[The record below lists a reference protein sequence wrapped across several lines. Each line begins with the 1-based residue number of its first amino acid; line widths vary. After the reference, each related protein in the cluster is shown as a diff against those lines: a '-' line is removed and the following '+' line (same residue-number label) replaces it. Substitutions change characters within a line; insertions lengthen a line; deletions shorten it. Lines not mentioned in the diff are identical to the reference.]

1 MQTLKLFADVAR
13 HHSFSQAAEL
23 HGISQSAASQRIGQL
38 EKMLGV
44 RLLDRSVRPL
54 ALTHAGEIF
63 AEGCASLVQQYEQLQ
78 ARMMGFKKDPEG
90 LVRVSAIY
98 SAGIDLLSRA
108 RERFESEHE
117 KISVEIRYD
126 RPEQVYQ
133 SVQDG
138 ECDLGIVSYPKRWRK
153 VDAIPLRDEVM
164 VVVSNPH
171 HPIARKQ
178 QIDVAVLADH
188 EMVTFDTG
196 LPVGRRI
203 REYLKVHG
211 VKPRISNVF
220 DNIDTIKGAVAVTQQ
235 ISILPKP
242 TVIREAAA
250 GTLAMLPL
258 KPELVRPMGLIHR
271 RGSRQNSALAPE
283 ARSFADFLVA
293 HADAQADAAD
303 QTTIDPQGRALM
315 EAGK

>member
-1 MQTLKLFADVAR
+1 MQTLKLFTDVAR

-23 HGISQSAASQRIGQL
+23 HGITQSAASQRIGHL
-38 EKMLGV
+38 EKNLGIT
-44 RLLDRSVRPL
+44 LLDRSVRPL

-63 AEGCASLVQQYEQLQ
+63 AEGCMSLIEQYESLQ
-78 ARMMGFKKDPEG
+78 SRMVGFKKDPEG

-98 SAGIDLLSRA
+98 SAGIDLLSRV
-108 RERFESEHE
+108 RERFEAEHE

-133 SVQDG
+133 AVQDG

-153 VDAIPLRDEVM
+153 VDAIPLRDETM
-164 VVVSNPH
+164 VVVSNPR
-171 HPIARKQ
+171 HPIARRQ
-178 QIDVAVLADH
+178 QIDVKDLEDY
-188 EMVTFDTG
+188 EMVTFDIG
-196 LPVGRRI
+196 LPVGRQL
-203 REYLKVHG
+203 REYFKAQG
-211 VKPRISNVF
+211 VKPKISNVF

-235 ISILPKP
+235 LSVLPKP

-258 KPELVRPMGLIHR
+258 TPELIRPMGLIHR
-271 RGSRQNSALAPE
+271 RRARQCSALQPE
-283 ARSFADFLVA
+283 AQAFADFLVA
-293 HADAQADAAD
+293 HADAQANAIDE
-303 QTTIDPQGRALM
+303 QSIDPQGRALM